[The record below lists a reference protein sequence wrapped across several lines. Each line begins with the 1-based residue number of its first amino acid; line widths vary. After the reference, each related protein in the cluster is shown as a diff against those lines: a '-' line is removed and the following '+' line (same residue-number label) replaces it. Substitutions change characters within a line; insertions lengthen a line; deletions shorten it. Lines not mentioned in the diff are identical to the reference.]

1 MPRRGENIY
10 KRKDGRWEGR
20 YIRGRTPAGKAE
32 YGYVYAKSYAACREK
47 RRRMEDALPQKP
59 MLTGEMSVCQAA
71 EFFLSERRGALKA
84 STIGRYEYMIRHYMS
99 ERKTI
104 IRTVGLKKHYTV
116 GGNTVRAL
124 DGVDMSVLQGEFV
137 CVAGRSGSGKST
149 MLNMLAGLEPP
160 TEGEIIVR
168 GKHHLEA
175 MDEEQRT
182 RFRRRYIG
190 FVFQSYNNLP
200 QYTALENVAL
210 PLAIRG
216 VPEDERN
223 WLAWQALSRVGLR
236 GHVDHRPAELSG
248 GQQQR
253 VSIARAIITEPSIV
267 LADEPTGNL
276 DSRTGEEV
284 MELLCE
290 IFRERN
296 TTFILSSHDPQMER
310 YTDRT
315 VYFSDGKIET
325 ENHHTGEERTK

>member
-1 MPRRGENIY
+1 
-10 KRKDGRWEGR
+10 
-20 YIRGRTPAGKAE
+20 
-32 YGYVYAKSYAACREK
+32 
-47 RRRMEDALPQKP
+47 
-59 MLTGEMSVCQAA
+59 
-71 EFFLSERRGALKA
+71 
-84 STIGRYEYMIRHYMS
+84 MS

-104 IRTVGLKKHYTV
+104 IQTGGLKKYYTV

-124 DGVDMSVLQGEFV
+124 DGVDMSVQQGEFV

-160 TEGEIIVR
+160 TEGEVIVR

-175 MDEEQRT
+175 MDEELRT
-182 RFRRRYIG
+182 KFRRRYIG

-216 VPEDERN
+216 VPEAERN
-223 WLAWQALSRVGLR
+223 WLARQALSRVGLR
-236 GHVDHRPAELSG
+236 GHVDHRPSELSG

>member
-1 MPRRGENIY
+1 
-10 KRKDGRWEGR
+10 
-20 YIRGRTPAGKAE
+20 
-32 YGYVYAKSYAACREK
+32 
-47 RRRMEDALPQKP
+47 
-59 MLTGEMSVCQAA
+59 
-71 EFFLSERRGALKA
+71 
-84 STIGRYEYMIRHYMS
+84 MS
-99 ERKTI
+99 ERKAI
-104 IRTVGLKKHYTV
+104 IKTVGLKKYYTV
-116 GGNTVRAL
+116 GENTVRAL
-124 DGVDMSVLQGEFV
+124 DGVDVSVLQGEFV
-137 CVAGRSGSGKST
+137 CIAGRSGSGKST
-149 MLNMLAGLEPP
+149 LLNMLAGLEPP
-160 TEGEIIVR
+160 TKGEIIVR
-168 GKHHLEA
+168 GKHHLET
-175 MDEEQRT
+175 MDEELRT
-182 RFRRRYIG
+182 KFRRRYIG
-190 FVFQSYNNLP
+190 FVFQNYNNLP

-216 VPEDERN
+216 VPEAERN
-223 WLAWQALSRVGLR
+223 WKARQALSRVGLR
-236 GHVDHRPAELSG
+236 EHVDHRPSELSG

-276 DSRTGEEV
+276 DSRTGQEV

>member
-1 MPRRGENIY
+1 
-10 KRKDGRWEGR
+10 
-20 YIRGRTPAGKAE
+20 
-32 YGYVYAKSYAACREK
+32 
-47 RRRMEDALPQKP
+47 
-59 MLTGEMSVCQAA
+59 
-71 EFFLSERRGALKA
+71 
-84 STIGRYEYMIRHYMS
+84 MS

-248 GQQQR
+248 SHEPLLQSPPSCWR
-253 VSIARAIITEPSIV
+253 TSLPETWTAVPARRSWSCCARSSGRGTPPSSSAPMTRRCSVTRIVPSIS
-267 LADEPTGNL
+267 AT
-276 DSRTGEEV
+276 
-284 MELLCE
+284 
-290 IFRERN
+290 ER
-296 TTFILSSHDPQMER
+296 
-310 YTDRT
+310 
-315 VYFSDGKIET
+315 
-325 ENHHTGEERTK
+325 

>member
-1 MPRRGENIY
+1 MC
-10 KRKDGRWEGR
+10 
-20 YIRGRTPAGKAE
+20 
-32 YGYVYAKSYAACREK
+32 CRP
-47 RRRMEDALPQKP
+47 L
-59 MLTGEMSVCQAA
+59 
-71 EFFLSERRGALKA
+71 FFEVSERTMNK
-84 STIGRYEYMIRHYMS
+84 
-99 ERKTI
+99 RKTI
-104 IRTVGLKKHYTV
+104 IRTVGLKKYYTV

-124 DGVDMSVLQGEFV
+124 DGVCMDILQGEFV
-137 CVAGRSGSGKST
+137 CIAGRSGSGKST

-160 TEGEIIVR
+160 SQGEIIVR
-168 GKHHLEA
+168 NKHLEA

-182 RFRRRYIG
+182 KFRRRHIG

-223 WLAWQALSRVGLR
+223 MKARQALSRVGLR
-236 GHVDHRPAELSG
+236 GHMDHRPSELSG

-276 DSRTGEEV
+276 DTRTGQEV

-315 VYFSDGKIET
+315 VHFSDGKIET
-325 ENHHTGEERTK
+325 ENQHIGEETRQ

>member
-1 MPRRGENIY
+1 
-10 KRKDGRWEGR
+10 
-20 YIRGRTPAGKAE
+20 
-32 YGYVYAKSYAACREK
+32 
-47 RRRMEDALPQKP
+47 
-59 MLTGEMSVCQAA
+59 
-71 EFFLSERRGALKA
+71 
-84 STIGRYEYMIRHYMS
+84 MS

-253 VSIARAIITEPSIV
+253 VAIARALVNNPSTIV
-267 LADEPTGNL
+267 ADEPTGNL
-276 DSRTGEEV
+276 DPARSLEIMTLLERINALGTTVIVVTHERGLVNHFNKRIILLNEGRVIGDGMGSYEV
-284 MELLCE
+284 
-290 IFRERN
+290 
-296 TTFILSSHDPQMER
+296 
-310 YTDRT
+310 
-315 VYFSDGKIET
+315 
-325 ENHHTGEERTK
+325 

>member
-1 MPRRGENIY
+1 
-10 KRKDGRWEGR
+10 
-20 YIRGRTPAGKAE
+20 
-32 YGYVYAKSYAACREK
+32 
-47 RRRMEDALPQKP
+47 
-59 MLTGEMSVCQAA
+59 
-71 EFFLSERRGALKA
+71 
-84 STIGRYEYMIRHYMS
+84 MS

-175 MDEEQRT
+175 MDEELRT
-182 RFRRRYIG
+182 KFRRRYIG
-190 FVFQSYNNLP
+190 FVFQNYNNLP

-236 GHVDHRPAELSG
+236 GHVRRSAAARQYRPCHYYGALHRAG
-248 GQQQR
+248 G
-253 VSIARAIITEPSIV
+253 RAYRKPGQPHRRGGHGAI
-267 LADEPTGNL
+267 
-276 DSRTGEEV
+276 
-284 MELLCE
+284 M
-290 IFRERN
+290 
-296 TTFILSSHDPQMER
+296 
-310 YTDRT
+310 
-315 VYFSDGKIET
+315 
-325 ENHHTGEERTK
+325 

>member
-1 MPRRGENIY
+1 MAELEAGTGQRPIIQVRKLYKVYPIGEN
-10 KRKDGRWEGR
+10 R
-20 YIRGRTPAGKAE
+20 
-32 YGYVYAKSYAACREK
+32 VYA
-47 RRRMEDALPQKP
+47 L
-59 MLTGEMSVCQAA
+59 
-71 EFFLSERRGALKA
+71 
-84 STIGRYEYMIRHYMS
+84 
-99 ERKTI
+99 
-104 IRTVGLKKHYTV
+104 
-116 GGNTVRAL
+116 N
-124 DGVDMSVLQGEFV
+124 GVDLTIREGEFCSIV
-137 CVAGRSGSGKST
+137 GTSGSGKST

-190 FVFQSYNNLP
+190 FVFQNYNNLP

-276 DSRTGEEV
+276 DSRTGQEV

-296 TTFILSSHDPQMER
+296 TTFILSSHDPQMQR

-315 VYFSDGKIET
+315 VYFSDGKIEI
-325 ENHHTGEERTK
+325 ENHHTGEENAQ

>member
-1 MPRRGENIY
+1 
-10 KRKDGRWEGR
+10 
-20 YIRGRTPAGKAE
+20 
-32 YGYVYAKSYAACREK
+32 
-47 RRRMEDALPQKP
+47 
-59 MLTGEMSVCQAA
+59 
-71 EFFLSERRGALKA
+71 
-84 STIGRYEYMIRHYMS
+84 MS
-99 ERKTI
+99 EQKTI

-223 WLAWQALSRVGLR
+223 WLARQALSRVGLR
-236 GHVDHRPAELSG
+236 EHVEHRPSELSG

-276 DSRTGEEV
+276 DSENSDNIIDLLLRLAHEENRCVIVVTHDLTV
-284 MELLCE
+284 M
-290 IFRERN
+290 
-296 TTFILSSHDPQMER
+296 
-310 YTDRT
+310 DRADV
-315 VYFSDGKIET
+315 VYRISDGLLQRRQKEQ
-325 ENHHTGEERTK
+325 

>member
-1 MPRRGENIY
+1 
-10 KRKDGRWEGR
+10 
-20 YIRGRTPAGKAE
+20 
-32 YGYVYAKSYAACREK
+32 
-47 RRRMEDALPQKP
+47 
-59 MLTGEMSVCQAA
+59 
-71 EFFLSERRGALKA
+71 
-84 STIGRYEYMIRHYMS
+84 MS
-99 ERKTI
+99 ERKI
-104 IRTVGLKKHYTV
+104 IIQTMGLKKYYTV

-124 DGVDMSVLQGEFV
+124 DGVDMSVRQGEFV
-137 CVAGRSGSGKST
+137 CIAGRSGSGKST

-160 TEGEIIVR
+160 TEGEIILR

-182 RFRRRYIG
+182 KFRRRYIG

-223 WLAWQALSRVGLR
+223 WKARQALSRVGLR
-236 GHVDHRPAELSG
+236 EHVDHRPSELSG

-276 DSRTGEEV
+276 DSENSDNIIDLLLKLAHDENRCVIVVTHDLSV
-284 MELLCE
+284 MDRADVVYRINDGLL
-290 IFRERN
+290 ER
-296 TTFILSSHDPQMER
+296 R
-310 YTDRT
+310 
-315 VYFSDGKIET
+315 
-325 ENHHTGEERTK
+325 

>member
-1 MPRRGENIY
+1 
-10 KRKDGRWEGR
+10 
-20 YIRGRTPAGKAE
+20 
-32 YGYVYAKSYAACREK
+32 
-47 RRRMEDALPQKP
+47 
-59 MLTGEMSVCQAA
+59 
-71 EFFLSERRGALKA
+71 
-84 STIGRYEYMIRHYMS
+84 MS
-99 ERKTI
+99 ERKAI
-104 IRTVGLKKHYTV
+104 IKTVGLKKYYTV

-124 DGVDMSVLQGEFV
+124 DGVDVSVLQGEFV
-137 CVAGRSGSGKST
+137 CIAGRSGSGKST
-149 MLNMLAGLEPP
+149 LLNMLAGLEPP
-160 TEGEIIVR
+160 TKGEIIVR
-168 GKHHLEA
+168 GKHHLET
-175 MDEEQRT
+175 MDEELRT
-182 RFRRRYIG
+182 KFRRRYIG
-190 FVFQSYNNLP
+190 FVFQNYNNLP

-216 VPEDERN
+216 VPEAERN
-223 WLAWQALSRVGLR
+223 WKARQALSRVGLR
-236 GHVDHRPAELSG
+236 EHVDHRPSELSG

-296 TTFILSSHDPQMER
+296 TTFILSSHDPHMER

-325 ENHHTGEERTK
+325 EYYHTGEERTL

>member
-1 MPRRGENIY
+1 MN
-10 KRKDGRWEGR
+10 K
-20 YIRGRTPAGKAE
+20 
-32 YGYVYAKSYAACREK
+32 
-47 RRRMEDALPQKP
+47 
-59 MLTGEMSVCQAA
+59 
-71 EFFLSERRGALKA
+71 
-84 STIGRYEYMIRHYMS
+84 
-99 ERKTI
+99 RKTI
-104 IRTVGLKKHYTV
+104 IRTVGLKKYYTV

-124 DGVDMSVLQGEFV
+124 DGVCMDILQGEFV
-137 CVAGRSGSGKST
+137 CIAGRSGSGKST

-160 TEGEIIVR
+160 SQGEIIVR
-168 GKHHLEA
+168 NKHLEA

-182 RFRRRYIG
+182 KFRRRHIG

-223 WLAWQALSRVGLR
+223 MKARQALSRVGLR
-236 GHVDHRPAELSG
+236 GHMDHRPSELSG

-276 DSRTGEEV
+276 DTRTGQEV

-315 VYFSDGKIET
+315 VHFSDGKIET
-325 ENHHTGEERTK
+325 ENQHIGEETRQ

>member
-1 MPRRGENIY
+1 
-10 KRKDGRWEGR
+10 
-20 YIRGRTPAGKAE
+20 
-32 YGYVYAKSYAACREK
+32 
-47 RRRMEDALPQKP
+47 
-59 MLTGEMSVCQAA
+59 
-71 EFFLSERRGALKA
+71 
-84 STIGRYEYMIRHYMS
+84 MS

-104 IRTVGLKKHYTV
+104 IKTVGLKKYYTV

-124 DGVDMSVLQGEFV
+124 DGVDVSVLQGEFV
-137 CVAGRSGSGKST
+137 CIAGRSGSGKST
-149 MLNMLAGLEPP
+149 LLNMLAGLEPP
-160 TEGEIIVR
+160 TKGEIIVR
-168 GKHHLEA
+168 GKHHLET
-175 MDEEQRT
+175 MDEELRT
-182 RFRRRYIG
+182 KFRRRYIG
-190 FVFQSYNNLP
+190 FVFQNYNNLP

-216 VPEDERN
+216 VPEAERT
-223 WLAWQALSRVGLR
+223 WKARQALSRVGLR
-236 GHVDHRPAELSG
+236 EHVDHRPSELSG

-296 TTFILSSHDPQMER
+296 TTFILSSHDSQMER

>member
-1 MPRRGENIY
+1 
-10 KRKDGRWEGR
+10 
-20 YIRGRTPAGKAE
+20 
-32 YGYVYAKSYAACREK
+32 
-47 RRRMEDALPQKP
+47 
-59 MLTGEMSVCQAA
+59 
-71 EFFLSERRGALKA
+71 
-84 STIGRYEYMIRHYMS
+84 MS

-104 IRTVGLKKHYTV
+104 IKTVGLKKYYTV

-124 DGVDMSVLQGEFV
+124 DGVDVSVLQGEFV
-137 CVAGRSGSGKST
+137 CIAGRSGSGKST
-149 MLNMLAGLEPP
+149 LLNMLAGLEPP
-160 TEGEIIVR
+160 TKGEIIVR

-175 MDEEQRT
+175 MDEELRT
-182 RFRRRYIG
+182 KFRRRYIG
-190 FVFQSYNNLP
+190 FVFQNYNNLP

-216 VPEDERN
+216 VPEAERN
-223 WLAWQALSRVGLR
+223 WKARQALSRVGLR
-236 GHVDHRPAELSG
+236 EHVDHRPSELSG

-276 DSRTGEEV
+276 DSRTGQEV

-296 TTFILSSHDPQMER
+296 TTLVLSSHDPQMQC

-325 ENHHTGEERTK
+325 ENHHTGEERTQ

>member
-1 MPRRGENIY
+1 
-10 KRKDGRWEGR
+10 
-20 YIRGRTPAGKAE
+20 
-32 YGYVYAKSYAACREK
+32 
-47 RRRMEDALPQKP
+47 
-59 MLTGEMSVCQAA
+59 
-71 EFFLSERRGALKA
+71 
-84 STIGRYEYMIRHYMS
+84 MS

-267 LADEPTGNL
+267 LADEPTAAL
-276 DSRTGEEV
+276 DPDQSRRVLG
-284 MELLCE
+284 
-290 IFRERN
+290 IFAGLARQQG
-296 TTFILSSHDPQMER
+296 TTVIMVSHDPQMAREAGF
-310 YTDRT
+310 TLVPLACST
-315 VYFSDGKIET
+315 T
-325 ENHHTGEERTK
+325 EEGPLSVIDHPQR

>member
-1 MPRRGENIY
+1 MN
-10 KRKDGRWEGR
+10 K
-20 YIRGRTPAGKAE
+20 
-32 YGYVYAKSYAACREK
+32 
-47 RRRMEDALPQKP
+47 
-59 MLTGEMSVCQAA
+59 
-71 EFFLSERRGALKA
+71 
-84 STIGRYEYMIRHYMS
+84 
-99 ERKTI
+99 RKTI
-104 IRTVGLKKHYTV
+104 IRTVGLKKYYTV

-124 DGVDMSVLQGEFV
+124 DGVCMDILQGEFV
-137 CVAGRSGSGKST
+137 CIAGRSGSGKST

-160 TEGEIIVR
+160 SQGEIIVR
-168 GKHHLEA
+168 NKHLEA

-182 RFRRRYIG
+182 KFRRRHIG

-223 WLAWQALSRVGLR
+223 MKARQALSRVGLR
-236 GHVDHRPAELSG
+236 GHMDHRPAELSG

-276 DSRTGEEV
+276 DTRTGQEV

-315 VYFSDGKIET
+315 VHFSDGKIET
-325 ENHHTGEERTK
+325 ENQHIGEETRQ

>member
-1 MPRRGENIY
+1 
-10 KRKDGRWEGR
+10 
-20 YIRGRTPAGKAE
+20 
-32 YGYVYAKSYAACREK
+32 
-47 RRRMEDALPQKP
+47 
-59 MLTGEMSVCQAA
+59 
-71 EFFLSERRGALKA
+71 
-84 STIGRYEYMIRHYMS
+84 MS

-248 GQQQR
+248 GQHDVPPFLDIDRYFQPGDATGHLSLPADNVGGNGSRGMVSAFQAETGGRRHADHGGRGQQ
-253 VSIARAIITEPSIV
+253 
-267 LADEPTGNL
+267 
-276 DSRTGEEV
+276 
-284 MELLCE
+284 
-290 IFRERN
+290 
-296 TTFILSSHDPQMER
+296 
-310 YTDRT
+310 
-315 VYFSDGKIET
+315 
-325 ENHHTGEERTK
+325 

>member
-1 MPRRGENIY
+1 
-10 KRKDGRWEGR
+10 
-20 YIRGRTPAGKAE
+20 
-32 YGYVYAKSYAACREK
+32 
-47 RRRMEDALPQKP
+47 
-59 MLTGEMSVCQAA
+59 
-71 EFFLSERRGALKA
+71 
-84 STIGRYEYMIRHYMS
+84 MS

-253 VSIARAIITEPSIV
+253 VGIARALVVEPRIV
-267 LADEPTGNL
+267 FADEPTGNL
-276 DSRTGEEV
+276 DSRTAEAT
-284 MELLCE
+284 LLLFRQLCE
-290 IFRERN
+290 RFQQTWIMV
-296 TTFILSSHDPQMER
+296 THDQHLASFADIIINI
-310 YTDRT
+310 TDGRIA
-315 VYFSDGKIET
+315 SI
-325 ENHHTGEERTK
+325 ERTGRAQSPEKERKIDK

>member
-1 MPRRGENIY
+1 
-10 KRKDGRWEGR
+10 
-20 YIRGRTPAGKAE
+20 
-32 YGYVYAKSYAACREK
+32 
-47 RRRMEDALPQKP
+47 
-59 MLTGEMSVCQAA
+59 
-71 EFFLSERRGALKA
+71 
-84 STIGRYEYMIRHYMS
+84 MS

-168 GKHHLEA
+168 GRHHLEA

-190 FVFQSYNNLP
+190 FVFQNYNNLP

-253 VSIARAIITEPSIV
+253 VLLARALCATRKM
-267 LADEPTGNL
+267 LLLDEPVSGL
-276 DSRTGEEV
+276 DPKA
-284 MELLCE
+284 
-290 IFRERN
+290 
-296 TTFILSSHDPQMER
+296 TTEMYHLIEKLNQQEGITVLMISHDIQAAVCYASHILHVGETIFFGTREAYLQSPQGR
-310 YTDRT
+310 L
-315 VYFSDGKIET
+315 FAAGK
-325 ENHHTGEERTK
+325 GGAK

>member
-1 MPRRGENIY
+1 MC
-10 KRKDGRWEGR
+10 
-20 YIRGRTPAGKAE
+20 
-32 YGYVYAKSYAACREK
+32 CRP
-47 RRRMEDALPQKP
+47 L
-59 MLTGEMSVCQAA
+59 
-71 EFFLSERRGALKA
+71 FFEVSERTMNK
-84 STIGRYEYMIRHYMS
+84 
-99 ERKTI
+99 RKTI
-104 IRTVGLKKHYTV
+104 IRTVGLKKYYTV

-124 DGVDMSVLQGEFV
+124 DGVCMDILQGEFV
-137 CVAGRSGSGKST
+137 CIAGRSGSGKST

-160 TEGEIIVR
+160 SQGEIIGR
-168 GKHHLEA
+168 NKHLEA

-182 RFRRRYIG
+182 KFRRRHIG

-223 WLAWQALSRVGLR
+223 WQARQALSRVGLR
-236 GHVDHRPAELSG
+236 EHVDHRPSELSG

-276 DSRTGEEV
+276 DTRTGQEV

-315 VYFSDGKIET
+315 VHFSDGKIET
-325 ENHHTGEERTK
+325 ENQHIGEETRQ

>member
-1 MPRRGENIY
+1 
-10 KRKDGRWEGR
+10 
-20 YIRGRTPAGKAE
+20 
-32 YGYVYAKSYAACREK
+32 
-47 RRRMEDALPQKP
+47 
-59 MLTGEMSVCQAA
+59 
-71 EFFLSERRGALKA
+71 
-84 STIGRYEYMIRHYMS
+84 MS

-190 FVFQSYNNLP
+190 FVFQNYNNLP

-253 VSIARAIITEPSIV
+253 VGIARAFVTRPQV
-267 LADEPTGNL
+267 VFADEPTGNL
-276 DSRTGEEV
+276 DSKTKTEV
-284 MELLCE
+284 MDMICSFARDFNQTIVLVTHDDNMAQYADRIVTLLDGR
-290 IFRERN
+290 I
-296 TTFILSSHDPQMER
+296 IG
-310 YTDRT
+310 DRLT
-315 VYFSDGKIET
+315 
-325 ENHHTGEERTK
+325 

>member
-1 MPRRGENIY
+1 MNN
-10 KRKDGRWEGR
+10 
-20 YIRGRTPAGKAE
+20 
-32 YGYVYAKSYAACREK
+32 
-47 RRRMEDALPQKP
+47 
-59 MLTGEMSVCQAA
+59 
-71 EFFLSERRGALKA
+71 
-84 STIGRYEYMIRHYMS
+84 
-99 ERKTI
+99 RKTI
-104 IRTVGLKKHYTV
+104 IRTVGLKKYYTV

-124 DGVDMSVLQGEFV
+124 DGVCMDILQGEFV
-137 CVAGRSGSGKST
+137 CIAGRSGSGKST

-160 TEGEIIVR
+160 SQGEIIVR
-168 GKHHLEA
+168 NKHLEA

-182 RFRRRYIG
+182 KFRRRHIG

-223 WLAWQALSRVGLR
+223 MKARQALSRVGLR
-236 GHVDHRPAELSG
+236 GHMDHRPSELSG

-276 DSRTGEEV
+276 DTRTGQEV

-296 TTFILSSHDPQMER
+296 TTFILSSHDPQMDR

-315 VYFSDGKIET
+315 VHFSDGKIET
-325 ENHHTGEERTK
+325 ENQHIGEETRQ

>member
-1 MPRRGENIY
+1 MILELHNIY
-10 KRKDGRWEGR
+10 KTYIQGKMEVPVLKDISLSVDEG
-20 YIRGRTPAGKAE
+20 E
-32 YGYVYAKSYAACREK
+32 Y
-47 RRRMEDALPQKP
+47 
-59 MLTGEMSVCQAA
+59 
-71 EFFLSERRGALKA
+71 
-84 STIGRYEYMIRHYMS
+84 
-99 ERKTI
+99 
-104 IRTVGLKKHYTV
+104 
-116 GGNTVRAL
+116 
-124 DGVDMSVLQGEFV
+124 
-137 CVAGRSGSGKST
+137 VAIMGPSGSGKTTLMNIIGCLDLPTSGT
-149 MLNMLAGLEPP
+149 YALAGENIIGSSESKLS
-160 TEGEIIVR
+160 EIR
-168 GKHHLEA
+168 LNS
-175 MDEEQRT
+175 
-182 RFRRRYIG
+182 IG

-276 DSRTGEEV
+276 DSRTGQEV

-296 TTFILSSHDPQMER
+296 TTFVLSSHDPQMQC

-325 ENHHTGEERTK
+325 ENHHTGEERTQ